1 MSNNLLVKAGFALCV
16 AMHQSG
22 AEAMGKKIATIVEKH
37 AIGTSAAALGSAW
50 LPGVGSSAS
59 MVACAGFIWSMYYR
73 INTQL
78 GIPFAKNILKS
89 VATAIGTNL
98 AAGAVGALAISSAFS
113 FIPGLGS
120 IGASMIMAGTCYAT
134 TFASGLVY
142 LKVLTRLAQSNAD
155 FSNIGEAELK
165 ATAKEV
171 MDHEDIKGMMKEAKS
186 QFKEAKERG
195 DIRKGGGEVE
205 PLEDGE

>member
-1 MSNNLLVKAGFALCV
+1 MVKAGIGLCV
-16 AMHQSG
+16 LLHESG

-37 AIGTSAAALGSAW
+37 AVGAAVAALGSAW
-50 LPGVGSSAS
+50 LPGVGASAAT
-59 MVACAGFIWSMYYR
+59 VACAGFIWSMYYR
-73 INTQL
+73 INAQL

-98 AAGAVGALAISSAFS
+98 AAYAVGSIAISSAFS

-120 IGASMIMAGTCYAT
+120 VGASIIMVGISYAM
-134 TFASGLVY
+134 TFSSGLIY
-142 LKVLTRLAQSNAD
+142 LKVLARLAESNAD

-165 ATAKEV
+165 ATAKDV

-186 QFKEAKERG
+186 QFKEAKARG